1 MSRCR
6 CAAFMGFRC
15 SGSEGQQIVTK
26 SGQHVLRIMSIVTA
40 AAGNICIYAP
50 AIPNDH
56 TKVCNY
62 TDIQNI
68 MVSILYFL
76 AYHLQVSEQNCG
88 QISNIY
94 LMNTN
99 KITHTH
105 THTLSHLHTHSHTY
119 THTHTHTHKI
129 VIAYK

>member
-1 MSRCR
+1 
-6 CAAFMGFRC
+6 
-15 SGSEGQQIVTK
+15 
-26 SGQHVLRIMSIVTA
+26 MSIVTA

-105 THTLSHLHTHSHTY
+105 THTFCHTHWSPNYLSVPLPLPHLRLPAYSAYTTHHTL
-119 THTHTHTHKI
+119 
-129 VIAYK
+129 